1 MRIIGDYYFDMF
13 PHTSFSQK
21 NSKKLID
28 MFPHTSGSK
37 ISQRHQFHQLEPRG
51 VRSFDVKGKQIK
63 GEKKAIKLL
72 ETFEYLKSAT
82 TRLYDTEAKI
92 ICIVSK
98 KGAQCIECHHK
109 DI

>member
-1 MRIIGDYYFDMF
+1 
-13 PHTSFSQK
+13 
-21 NSKKLID
+21 

-72 ETFEYLKSAT
+72 ETLDSIALQT
-82 TRLYDTEAKI
+82 YDNIELI
-92 ICIVSK
+92 ICDDGSTDNTFVV
-98 KGAQCIECHHK
+98 GTW
-109 DI
+109 DWT

>member
-1 MRIIGDYYFDMF
+1 MF
-13 PHTSFSQK
+13 PHTRRALK
-21 NSKKLID
+21 LAKDINSINV
-28 MFPHTSGSK
+28 
-37 ISQRHQFHQLEPRG
+37 EPRG

-72 ETFEYLKSAT
+72 ETFEYLKSAN
-82 TRLYDTEAKI
+82 YAPICIQKAKI

>member
-1 MRIIGDYYFDMF
+1 
-13 PHTSFSQK
+13 
-21 NSKKLID
+21 

-72 ETFEYLKSAT
+72 ETFEYKPEKYAKGLIIFLNYSVFHFLNAT
-82 TRLYDTEAKI
+82 I
-92 ICIVSK
+92 
-98 KGAQCIECHHK
+98 
-109 DI
+109 

>member
-1 MRIIGDYYFDMF
+1 
-13 PHTSFSQK
+13 
-21 NSKKLID
+21 

-109 DI
+109 DIFSPLRLPQGE

>member
-1 MRIIGDYYFDMF
+1 
-13 PHTSFSQK
+13 
-21 NSKKLID
+21 

-72 ETFEYLKSAT
+72 ETFEYKPEKYTWIKTQYYSLFT
-82 TRLYDTEAKI
+82 NIGNLP
-92 ICIVSK
+92 
-98 KGAQCIECHHK
+98 GAILSGKFDYADRILQWFIFPRT
-109 DI
+109 

>member
-1 MRIIGDYYFDMF
+1 
-13 PHTSFSQK
+13 
-21 NSKKLID
+21 

-37 ISQRHQFHQLEPRG
+37 ISQRHQLEPRG

>member
-1 MRIIGDYYFDMF
+1 
-13 PHTSFSQK
+13 
-21 NSKKLID
+21 

-72 ETFEYLKSAT
+72 ETFEYKPEKYAKGLIIFLKYSVFHFLNAT
-82 TRLYDTEAKI
+82 I
-92 ICIVSK
+92 
-98 KGAQCIECHHK
+98 
-109 DI
+109 

>member
-1 MRIIGDYYFDMF
+1 
-13 PHTSFSQK
+13 
-21 NSKKLID
+21 

-72 ETFEYLKSAT
+72 ETFEKLF
-82 TRLYDTEAKI
+82 
-92 ICIVSK
+92 
-98 KGAQCIECHHK
+98 
-109 DI
+109 

>member
-1 MRIIGDYYFDMF
+1 
-13 PHTSFSQK
+13 
-21 NSKKLID
+21 

-72 ETFEYLKSAT
+72 ETFEYKPEKYAE
-82 TRLYDTEAKI
+82 RVNH
-92 ICIVSK
+92 ICFLSSEFSSFK
-98 KGAQCIECHHK
+98 KLFISVAIFFTSL
-109 DI
+109 

>member
-1 MRIIGDYYFDMF
+1 
-13 PHTSFSQK
+13 
-21 NSKKLID
+21 

-72 ETFEYLKSAT
+72 ETFEYKPEKYAERVNHIFEVLGSLVCCSPCGCKES
-82 TRLYDTEAKI
+82 DTY
-92 ICIVSK
+92 
-98 KGAQCIECHHK
+98 G
-109 DI
+109 

>member
-1 MRIIGDYYFDMF
+1 
-13 PHTSFSQK
+13 
-21 NSKKLID
+21 

-72 ETFEYLKSAT
+72 ETIEST
-82 TRLYDTEAKI
+82 
-92 ICIVSK
+92 SK
-98 KGAQCIECHHK
+98 CNITNNVCRTL
-109 DI
+109 

>member
-1 MRIIGDYYFDMF
+1 
-13 PHTSFSQK
+13 
-21 NSKKLID
+21 

-72 ETFEYLKSAT
+72 ETLNTSNPQLRAYMIQK
-82 TRLYDTEAKI
+82 RK
-92 ICIVSK
+92 
-98 KGAQCIECHHK
+98 
-109 DI
+109 

>member
-1 MRIIGDYYFDMF
+1 
-13 PHTSFSQK
+13 
-21 NSKKLID
+21 

-72 ETFEYLKSAT
+72 ETFEY
-82 TRLYDTEAKI
+82 
-92 ICIVSK
+92 IVSK